1 MNCFLLFASLDD
13 LNIHRLAGKCS
24 FTLTMPGN
32 RSSGIVALPA
42 ESVEMLLESIC
53 QDLDCGSVYYVN
65 KSSNPPIATCFHDCD
80 YADLGLQNCSWT
92 ERSDCTVI
100 TEAVCGEAP
109 SLIFFLIVY
118 ECIFNIT
125 STWMAATMKEC
136 MYVFMHM
143 YGHYQTKAF
152 HLCLWPLT
160 LQFLTQG
167 IKIMYERT
175 CNYVE
180 NNKSEK

>member
-1 MNCFLLFASLDD
+1 MNCFLLFVSLDD

-53 QDLDCGSVYYVN
+53 KGLNCGSVYSVN
-65 KSSNPPIATCFHDCD
+65 KSSSPPITTCFEDCD
-80 YADLGLQNCSWT
+80 YVDLGLRNCSRT

-100 TEAVCGEAP
+100 NKAVCGEAP
-109 SLIFFLIVY
+109 SLIFFFIVY

-125 STWMAATMKEC
+125 ST
-136 MYVFMHM
+136 
-143 YGHYQTKAF
+143 
-152 HLCLWPLT
+152 
-160 LQFLTQG
+160 
-167 IKIMYERT
+167 
-175 CNYVE
+175 
-180 NNKSEK
+180 